1 MGYGNQNTDGN
12 KKSNFQWQYGM
23 IKVLNKILVA
33 VQGTPAP
40 STPNKKAET
49 LRASSSTG
57 ATTVPTFGIAFFN
70 AGSVKAEVAGSDLLP
85 GESVSFSAE
94 SEGLLASIDYTAD
107 VTGANAGDLF
117 ISYVVAI

>member
-33 VQGTPAP
+33 IQGTPA

-49 LRASSSTG
+49 LRVTTSGGT
-57 ATTVPTFGIAFFN
+57 TTVPTYCVAFFN
-70 AGSVKAEVAGSDLLP
+70 ASNVTASVAGSNLLP

-94 SEGLLASIDYTAD
+94 SEGQLAAINYNAD
-107 VTGANAGDLF
+107 TTGANAGDLL
-117 ISYVVAI
+117 ISQVVEI

>member
-33 VQGTPAP
+33 IEGTPAP
-40 STPNKKAET
+40 LIPNKKAET
-49 LRASSSTG
+49 LRVANSG
-57 ATTVPTFGIAFFN
+57 AATTVATYGIAFFN
-70 AGSVKAEVAGSDLLP
+70 AGNLKATVAGNDLLP

-94 SEGLLASIDYTAD
+94 SEGQLEPIAYDAD
-107 VTGANAGDLF
+107 PSLANAGDLF
-117 ISYVVAI
+117 ISYVVEA

>member
-33 VQGTPAP
+33 IQGTPA
-40 STPNKKAET
+40 SSPNKKAET
-49 LRASSSTG
+49 LRVTTSGG
-57 ATTVPTFGIAFFN
+57 ATTVPTYCVAFFN
-70 AGSVKAEVAGSDLLP
+70 ASNVKASVAGRDLLP

-94 SEGLLASIDYTAD
+94 SEGQLASINYDAD
-107 VTGANAGDLF
+107 TTGANAGDLL
-117 ISYVVAI
+117 ISQVVEL

>member
-33 VQGTPAP
+33 IEGAPAP

-49 LRASSSTG
+49 LRVTTSGA
-57 ATTVPTFGIAFFN
+57 ATTVATYGIAFFN

-94 SEGLLASIDYTAD
+94 SEGQLEGIAYNAD
-107 VTGANAGDLF
+107 TTNANAGDLF
-117 ISYVVAI
+117 ISYVVEA

>member
-33 VQGTPAP
+33 IQGTPAT
-40 STPNKKAET
+40 SPNKKAET
-49 LRASSSTG
+49 LRVTSSTG
-57 ATTVPTFGIAFFN
+57 AVTVPTYGIAFFN
-70 AGSVKAEVAGSDLLP
+70 AGSVTAEVAGSNLLP

-94 SEGLLASIDYTAD
+94 SEGQLAGIDYSAD
-107 VTGANAGDLF
+107 VTGSNTGDLF